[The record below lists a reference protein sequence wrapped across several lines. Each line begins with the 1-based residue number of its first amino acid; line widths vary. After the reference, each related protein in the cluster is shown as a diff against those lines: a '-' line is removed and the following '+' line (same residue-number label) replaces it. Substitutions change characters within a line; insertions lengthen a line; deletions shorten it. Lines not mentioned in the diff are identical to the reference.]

1 MQTFLPFADFAAS
14 ARVLDRQRLGKQR
27 VEAWM
32 LFDILTNPDSRWW
45 RWRPHPVVRMWRGH
59 EDALSAYFWVMVAE
73 WRRRGYRS
81 TIVLPRPADPV
92 TAPPWLGDERLHA
105 SHRSNLLRKL
115 PEWYGRFGW
124 REGPE
129 QPYYW
134 PVPRPLVSPDESEPE
149 PPDEDGRVVS
159 APRSRLALG

>member
-1 MQTFLPFADFAAS
+1 MQTFLPLPDFAAS

-32 LFDILTNPDSRWW
+32 LHDILVNPDSRWW

-59 EDALSAYFWVMVAE
+59 EEALAAYFWTMVEE
-73 WRRRGYRS
+73 WTRRGYRS
-81 TIVLPRPADPV
+81 TIVLPRPVAPV
-92 TAPPWLGDERLHA
+92 AMPPWLGDERLHA

-129 QPYYW
+129 QPYWW
-134 PVPRPLVSPDESEPE
+134 PVRAEPDDVRPAGARRPGVALSPA
-149 PPDEDGRVVS
+149 PD
-159 APRSRLALG
+159 SRP